1 MAKDDAPA
9 VSDARSA
16 PGEAFR
22 RLREVLSAFWR
33 DIPLIPALLAT
44 VLLLAALGAL
54 IEKRDN
60 IFTVQAV
67 TETLS
72 LVTSD
77 EVFSQW
83 LVGGGRLMSDPLASG
98 DEAILMPEDTF
109 LNIGRGTEVTVQ
121 RHGIQALRIKLQN
134 PEGPVGTLDAPE
146 PVQAQLG
153 NWAVV
158 IFEPELTPL
167 ILPFRG
173 LLTVGDD
180 VTSRVDSILLSGSIN
195 VLEQQWIRNT
205 RYVAGNTTLDPGDRI
220 RFWNDAGGN
229 EPEQAV
235 VEGFIRVEP
244 ANQERFTEA
253 VNAMQLIAHGAASYV
268 QVQRLGSTGYQV
280 HAHRWARFL
289 YDPLL
294 AFLAAAGALLFAALE
309 IYTKCRDIGTHNR
322 EGQNG

>member
-1 MAKDDAPA
+1 MEQTDRP
-9 VSDARSA
+9 
-16 PGEAFR
+16 
-22 RLREVLSAFWR
+22 RESGVKGWLAAAASGFGRVMGVAWQR
-33 DIPLIPALLAT
+33 GILIPAFLAFA
-44 VLLLAALGAL
+44 LLLAAVGAL
-54 IEKRDN
+54 CEDRDN
-60 IFTVQAV
+60 IFTVEAT

-83 LVGGGRLMSDPLASG
+83 FVGGGRLMTDPLASS
-98 DEAILMPEDTF
+98 DDSVLLPADTY
-109 LNIGRGTEVTVQ
+109 LNISRGTEVTVQ

-134 PEGPVGTLDAPE
+134 PSGPLGTLNSVE
-146 PVQAQLG
+146 PLETTLG
-153 NWAVV
+153 SWAVV

-173 LLTVGDD
+173 VLTVGDD
-180 VTSRVDSILLSGSIN
+180 VTSQVDSILLSGSIS

-220 RFWNDAGGN
+220 RFWDESDGN
-229 EPEQAV
+229 GPKQAV

-244 ANQERFTEA
+244 TNQERFTEA
-253 VNAMQLIAHGAASYV
+253 LNAMQLIAHGAASYV

-280 HAHRWARFL
+280 YAHRWARFL

-294 AFLAAAGALLFAALE
+294 ASLAALGAVLFAALE
-309 IYTKCRDIGTHNR
+309 IYSKSREIGIHLRERRDG
-322 EGQNG
+322 